1 MRGRTSAPFVDT
13 KSEAWTEAVATT
25 GLFLNIAGVIA
36 LAVAFASWTVGD
48 GMLALVFGVI
58 AAVSTTSSIV
68 CFVRQS
74 APEPDGVSQTT

>member
-1 MRGRTSAPFVDT
+1 MRGRTSAPSDDR

-36 LAVAFASWTVGD
+36 IAIALASWTVGD
-48 GMLALVFGVI
+48 GMLALVFGSI
-58 AAVSTTSSIV
+58 AAVSTAGSIF

-74 APEPDGVSQTT
+74 APEPEVVSPSS